1 MQYKNPTRV
10 EQNGNLFRF
19 GGRVA
24 RWPVD
29 DHNVPS
35 VNEMISFVDEV
46 KAWLAESEEHVIAV
60 HCKGGKG
67 RTGTMICILLVE
79 MGLFKTATESLD
91 YFAQRRTDTSISDRF
106 QGVETA
112 SQIRYVKYFEE
123 IFLMKDLKFP
133 KQTWMTL
140 EEIVIYGI
148 SSVGK
153 GDASDLSVEVSLGR
167 DNVVHEA
174 DLSESDCRTMMPE
187 VNAVKIRLPGVPKL
201 CDDVRIK
208 FTSRSSKVPKGYERC
223 AFYFW

>member
-1 MQYKNPTRV
+1 
-10 EQNGNLFRF
+10 
-19 GGRVA
+19 
-24 RWPVD
+24 
-29 DHNVPS
+29 
-35 VNEMISFVDEV
+35 
-46 KAWLAESEEHVIAV
+46 
-60 HCKGGKG
+60 
-67 RTGTMICILLVE
+67 MICILLVE

-153 GDASDLSVEVSLGR
+153 GDASDLGVEVSLGR
-167 DNVVHEA
+167 DNVVHQA
-174 DLSESDCRTMMPE
+174 DLSEPDYRTMMPE
-187 VNAVKIRLPGVPKL
+187 DNAVKIRLPGVPKL

-208 FTSRSSKVPKGYERC
+208 FTSRSSRVPKGYERC